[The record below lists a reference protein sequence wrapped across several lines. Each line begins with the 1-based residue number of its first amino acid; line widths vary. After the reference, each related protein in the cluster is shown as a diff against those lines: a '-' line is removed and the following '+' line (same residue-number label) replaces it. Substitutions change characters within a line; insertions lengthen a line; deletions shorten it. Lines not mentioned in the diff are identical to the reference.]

1 MLTNLNSEKVLNF
14 FMTQTRNK
22 YVEKELDKIDKD
34 IYKAIINFAEDE
46 IKERIVLYKPLWRRN
61 VPIILNSKR
70 SDTSFVNCFMEI
82 FNSTLYINSLVASMY
97 LLARIFKNFDNQD
110 QSLIDQ
116 PSKAHNIIIYA
127 GDKHSELCRKFLN
140 KNIDFKQIA
149 DSGIKEIIPGDNM
162 HCLNMKTIQQP
173 FFSEWLFN
181 TKKVGFFRSM
191 LSYFFK
197 II

>member
-1 MLTNLNSEKVLNF
+1 
-14 FMTQTRNK
+14 
-22 YVEKELDKIDKD
+22 
-34 IYKAIINFAEDE
+34 
-46 IKERIVLYKPLWRRN
+46 
-61 VPIILNSKR
+61 
-70 SDTSFVNCFMEI
+70 MEI

-181 TKKVGFFRSM
+181 TKKIGLLYDLQDSVELNNSINNFDISFIM
-191 LSYFFK
+191 PHQLNLIKNNNFDLTIAIDCVHEMDKKTIQNYFTNINNISKLFNFVWS
-197 II
+197 IST